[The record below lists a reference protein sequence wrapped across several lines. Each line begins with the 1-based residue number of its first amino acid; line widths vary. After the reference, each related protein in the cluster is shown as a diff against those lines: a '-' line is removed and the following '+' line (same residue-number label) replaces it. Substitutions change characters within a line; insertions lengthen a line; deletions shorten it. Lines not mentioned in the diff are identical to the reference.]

1 MRTKVGRGWTTQV
14 VLGDSVLIWASALN
28 PEGSGCAFEYT
39 ESKQKEFL
47 KGLLSKIVVKSEF
60 GYGRDKTK
68 EIQRG
73 HSLEFHY
80 KMKIVDDGFEWTDKT
95 RTPWSGKVTEGRRVD
110 KSDVQRFV
118 SSRKKKV

>member
-1 MRTKVGRGWTTQV
+1 MKWFDWMEKFGETLRVDT
-14 VLGDSVLIWASALN
+14 SS
-28 PEGSGCAFEYT
+28 

-80 KMKIVDDGFEWTDKT
+80 KMKIVDDGFKWTDKT
-95 RTPWSGKVTEGRRVD
+95 TTPWSGKVTEGRRVD
-110 KSDVQRFV
+110 KSDAQRFV